1 MEMKTISII
10 NQKGGVGKTTTA
22 ATIATIWAKRGKK
35 VLAVDMDP
43 QGNLGLLFGVMF
55 DLKRLT
61 TYNVLTHTQAS
72 CSIEEAILEA
82 KGGVDL
88 VPATTLLD
96 TINKESGADM
106 LFRLRAAL
114 MDVQDDYDICVI
126 DCPPTQ
132 GLLMQQAL
140 CASDWCLIPTNAE
153 LCSVAGIA
161 QLSETIKEVSGPFVN
176 PDLEVAGIVVTR
188 LNRKSAAEMA
198 MLESIHQVGDELRIN
213 VFPTV
218 INDSEPITTAR
229 NSLTTVA
236 SPDAKPEWSRALGTK
251 AYEEF
256 AEALLMRI
264 GD

>member
-1 MEMKTISII
+1 MKTISVI

-22 ATIATIWAKRGKK
+22 ATIATIWARQGKR

-55 DLKRLT
+55 DLERMT
-61 TYNVLTHTQAS
+61 TYNVLTRGQAS
-72 CSIEEAILEA
+72 CAIGEAVMAA

-88 VPATTLLD
+88 VPATTSLD
-96 TINKESGADM
+96 AVNKEQGADM
-106 LFRLRAAL
+106 LFRLRQAL
-114 MDVQDDYDICVI
+114 DAVGGDYDLCVV

-140 CASDWCLIPTNAE
+140 CASDWCVIPTNAE

-161 QLSETIKEVSGPFVN
+161 QLAETIGEVSGPYVN
-176 PDLEVAGIVVTR
+176 PRLKVAGIVVTR
-188 LNRKSAAEMA
+188 FDRKSGAEIA
-198 MLESIHQVGDELRIN
+198 MLDNIN
-213 VFPTV
+213 EVAAKLGIDVFEAV

-236 SPDAKPEWSRALGTK
+236 SPDAKPEWARALGTK
-251 AYEEF
+251 AYEAF
-256 AEALLMRI
+256 ASALLEKV